1 MKKVLTATALL
12 MATTGL
18 ASAEGVLQ
26 LYNWGNYTSPDV
38 VKKFEEK

>member
-1 MKKVLTATALL
+1 MKRMMTATALL

-26 LYNWGNYTSPDV
+26 LYNWDHRDGHRL
-38 VKKFEEK
+38 